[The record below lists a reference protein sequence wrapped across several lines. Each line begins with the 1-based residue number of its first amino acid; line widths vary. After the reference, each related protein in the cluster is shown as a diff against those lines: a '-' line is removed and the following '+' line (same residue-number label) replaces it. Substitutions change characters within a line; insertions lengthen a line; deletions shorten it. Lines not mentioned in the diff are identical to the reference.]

1 LTNKEDNFKSEL
13 MKDSDPFNDMCFF
26 KTSKGVLIFDGDYN
40 PYYQIGVYY
49 HKFKDGKKA
58 FYLKV
63 ETKPSTSM
71 IYDIIPISK
80 EHAKKLLNAF
90 WDYFVE
96 NEPKNE

>member
-1 LTNKEDNFKSEL
+1 MTNKEDDFKSEL
-13 MKDSDPFNDMCFF
+13 MKDSDPFNDTCFF
-26 KTSKGVLIFDGDYN
+26 KASKGVLVFDENYDA
-40 PYYQIGVYY
+40 YYQIGVYR
-49 HKFKDGKKA
+49 HTFKDGRKA

-63 ETKPSTSM
+63 ETKPSNTM
-71 IYDIIPISK
+71 MYDIIPISK